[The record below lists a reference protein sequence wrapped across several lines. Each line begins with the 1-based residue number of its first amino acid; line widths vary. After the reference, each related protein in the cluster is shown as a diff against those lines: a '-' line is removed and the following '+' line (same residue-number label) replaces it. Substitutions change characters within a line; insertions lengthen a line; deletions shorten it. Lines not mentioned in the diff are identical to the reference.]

1 MQLFKD
7 FDATKRSQPPQLP
20 PLPPS
25 LSPSFYSAAP
35 KTLPLEGGGADAGA
49 GGAGAGASAAFF
61 FFGPVGGDDEGERWR
76 AE

>member
-1 MQLFKD
+1 MQPIQRIRRDQAIPTPSNF
-7 FDATKRSQPPQLP
+7 LP
-20 PLPPS
+20 PPLS

-61 FFGPVGGDDEGERWR
+61 FFSPVGGDDDGERR

>member
-1 MQLFKD
+1 
-7 FDATKRSQPPQLP
+7 
-20 PLPPS
+20 LPPS

-49 GGAGAGASAAFF
+49 SGAGAGASAAFF
-61 FFGPVGGDDEGERWR
+61 FSPVGGDDDGERRR